1 MAGGTCAPSPR
12 EVHVEL
18 RRGGASKLRLP
29 IAPLRFLISG
39 RTSSKGGPKVRAPC
53 GKVNL
58 DRRVSRR
65 VTFPALLEGIMG
77 PTYRPRNRRRIHK
90 HGFLPRMKTVWGR
103 ATLPAVDLVIR
114 ARRSAYPASF
124 AVLRAEL
131 TGAVETLT

>member
-65 VTFPALLEGIMG
+65 VTFPALPEGIMG
-77 PTYRPRNRRRIHK
+77 PPYRPRNRRPPNK
-90 HGFLPRMKTVWGR
+90 
-103 ATLPAVDLVIR
+103 PAFPALVHTPWR
-114 ARRSAYPASF
+114 P
-124 AVLRAEL
+124 
-131 TGAVETLT
+131 